1 MYDYLQKIRR
11 FGTIQLLAVLCLAI
25 LPQVSFGQTPTLDN
39 LHLGSNQPQ
48 PQCLDF
54 NQDRVCEFIVL
65 ANGTMVDNPINQ
77 RPIAASTSQPE
88 SSPQQGSGQKL
99 LPGGAYDFPK
109 CLGHISDGCEN
120 ILLSNGTMIKNPRNQ
135 SMTIYVQDYPDS
147 EPTVEQGQGQT
158 VEDEA
163 VYDEEAGSSGGGGGG
178 DNHRD
183 DPDCWFEDLYVCD
196 ENGKCDT
203 DRIDCITDCENGS
216 TVTTGEKCPGEDDS
230 DRQTNED
237 QDDNNNGDDR
247 PDDWDEPR
255 ELEDDEEIYV
265 GEATQG
271 YEDEEGTIDE

>member
-135 SMTIYVQDYPDS
+135 SMTIYVQDYQDS
-147 EPTVEQGQGQT
+147 GSPVKQAQGQT

-163 VYDEEAGSSGGGGGG
+163 GSSGDGSEKDDGDELPDCIYRDEIINKPCFADDGEVVCGEFVKDKDAPCYLTGGEDSSDEEEIDVDDVESFEGG
-178 DNHRD
+178 DSEETATD
-183 DPDCWFEDLYVCD
+183 DREYDPEGDIICGND
-196 ENGKCDT
+196 E
-203 DRIDCITDCENGS
+203 
-216 TVTTGEKCPGEDDS
+216 TGEEWTC
-230 DRQTNED
+230 
-237 QDDNNNGDDR
+237 
-247 PDDWDEPR
+247 
-255 ELEDDEEIYV
+255 
-265 GEATQG
+265 
-271 YEDEEGTIDE
+271 